1 MSSPRHTQ
9 PSQRRSARR
18 DPSSTS
24 RNGSSAPSSAS
35 RPSRASRPGGA
46 LAAAPGGLIGALAA
60 GLDSRRPDGELAGA
74 GPSPLSEHPGLRPSS
89 SQQELVCSAIGL
101 TLKLGLSLV
110 AVVSLVRLAGAYQ
123 ERLDRHGEITAV
135 LEIQKAKLLKAR
147 GRFDQLFATGGEQ
160 RLIEEQ
166 DQWIAPNRLRV
177 VWEQQKQPPIGAAGS
192 PGAASPFPTVEQ
204 PPGAPGT
211 RPSHP

>member
-1 MSSPRHTQ
+1 M
-9 PSQRRSARR
+9 
-18 DPSSTS
+18 
-24 RNGSSAPSSAS
+24 
-35 RPSRASRPGGA
+35 
-46 LAAAPGGLIGALAA
+46 GALAA
-60 GLDSRRPDGELAGA
+60 GLDNRSPDLQAAGSA
-74 GPSPLSEHPGLRPSS
+74 LSSPSPLPEHPGLRPSS
-89 SQQELVCSAIGL
+89 GQQELICSAMGL

-135 LEIQKAKLLKAR
+135 LEIQKAKLFKAR
-147 GRFDQLFATGGEQ
+147 ERFDQLFATGGEQ

-177 VWEQQKQPPIGAAGS
+177 VWEQQNQQIGAAGS
-192 PGAASPFPTVEQ
+192 SGPSSPFPTVEQ
-204 PPGAPGT
+204 PPGTPGT

>member
-1 MSSPRHTQ
+1 MSSPRHAQ

-18 DPSSTS
+18 DPSSSS
-24 RNGSSAPSSAS
+24 RTPSGPGA
-35 RPSRASRPGGA
+35 RPGPARRPGA
-46 LAAAPGGLIGALAA
+46 SPEGLFGALAA
-60 GLDSRRPDGELAGA
+60 GLETRSPEALAPA
-74 GPSPLSEHPGLRPSS
+74 APPLTDHPGPRPSS
-89 SQQELVCSAIGL
+89 SRQELICSGIGL

-147 GRFDQLFATGGEQ
+147 ERFDQLFATGGEQ

-177 VWEQQKQPPIGAAGS
+177 VWEQQPQANGAAGGS
-192 PGAASPFPTVEQ
+192 GAASPFPTVEQ
-204 PPGAPGT
+204 PPGSPGT

>member
-1 MSSPRHTQ
+1 MAQ
-9 PSQRRSARR
+9 
-18 DPSSTS
+18 
-24 RNGSSAPSSAS
+24 
-35 RPSRASRPGGA
+35 
-46 LAAAPGGLIGALAA
+46 GGLISALAA
-60 GLDSRRPDGELAGA
+60 GLETRRPDGEVAGA
-74 GPSPLSEHPGLRPSS
+74 GPSPLPEHPGLRPSS
-89 SQQELVCSAIGL
+89 GQQELVCSAIGL

-147 GRFDQLFATGGEQ
+147 ARFDQLFATGGEQ

-177 VWEQQKQPPIGAAGS
+177 VWEQQRQQPIGDAGGS
-192 PGAASPFPTVEQ
+192 GAASPFPTVEQ
-204 PPGAPGT
+204 PPGSPGT